1 MELVDG
7 NYEFSYQLIPEPATF
22 AGIGGLI
29 ALALAAYR
37 RRGQVWAKQYS
48 FI

>member
-7 NYEFSYQLIPEPATF
+7 KYEFSYQLIPEPATF

-37 RRGQVWAKQYS
+37 RRG
-48 FI
+48 

>member
-29 ALALAAYR
+29 VLALAAYR
-37 RRGQVWAKQYS
+37 RRG
-48 FI
+48 